1 MTEQDALQAA
11 LEELRGAW
19 GIHYPALTP
28 ALCALAGGRP
38 LPLDQLVLRSGLSR
52 RSVSDV
58 LQRLEPWLETTA
70 AGSRL
75 SPGSAEVVAAAAE
88 CGRRETGDQDL
99 PAAIE
104 RIVRDVPAR
113 RRELD
118 HVAATPETVLRRARL
133 LARTYDLAG
142 ARVLFLGDHD
152 LTSLALALLVPEARI
167 DVVDVDDGLL
177 EHVERAAGELGRTVT
192 CRFADLRLG
201 LPPSLRETAD
211 LAFTDPPYT
220 PAGLRLFAVR
230 ACEAARRDER
240 FRLLLCHGHGERQPM
255 LGYQAQSAL
264 HDLRLLFEEVRP
276 RFNRYTGAQA
286 IGSASA
292 LYTLRPVSTT
302 WRAVERTAA
311 ATPARIYTHG
321 DMAVEARAA
330 AVPEALLPAV
340 RERLSASGNRPL
352 LAGEGWPAT
361 DAADPVSLVDLWQR
375 CGQHALLPP
384 GRRPHLAGTVAVNLL
399 DAPWLAFRFLLAN
412 RSPRLLLV
420 VPARTAK
427 TLLDAGRPEVAML
440 ASAYRLTEAARA
452 AGAALVEAEPR
463 LDDVDAAGVAAR
475 YLAQHPATAIGSALR
490 EAIIQAD
497 HTAGRTTTK
506 NEARA
511 RLDARPAVAANR
523 DARTTEL
530 PVHVLRAIAQ
540 TLPSLTR

>member
-11 LEELRGAW
+11 LDELRSAW
-19 GIHYPALTP
+19 GIHYPAVAP

-75 SPGSAEVVAAAAE
+75 SPGATEVVTAALE
-88 CGRRETGDQDL
+88 CGRREAGDQHL
-99 PAAIE
+99 PAAVE
-104 RIVRDVPAR
+104 RLVRHAPAR

-118 HVAATPETVLRRARL
+118 HVAATPETILRRARL
-133 LARTYDLAG
+133 LARTYDMAG

-177 EHVERAAGELGRTVT
+177 EHVERTAAELGRTVT

-220 PAGLRLFAVR
+220 PDGLRLFAVR
-230 ACEAARRDER
+230 ACEAARQDER

-292 LYTLRPVSTT
+292 LYTLRPLRTT
-302 WRAVERTAA
+302 WRAVERA
-311 ATPARIYTHG
+311 ATAPERIYTHG
-321 DMAVEARAA
+321 GMAVEARAA
-330 AVPEALLPAV
+330 AVPEELLPAV
-340 RERLSASGNRPL
+340 RERLSASQERPL

-361 DAADPVSLVDLWQR
+361 DAADAISLGDLWRR
-375 CGQHALLPP
+375 CEQHALQPP

-399 DAPWLAFRFLLAN
+399 DAPWLALRFLLAN

-427 TLLDAGRPEVAML
+427 TLLDAGQPEVAML
-440 ASAYRLTEAARA
+440 ASAYRLSEVGRA

-463 LDDVDAAGVAAR
+463 QDDVDEAGVAAR

-497 HTAGRTTTK
+497 RAAGRTTTK

-511 RLDARPAVAANR
+511 RLDASPAVAANR

-530 PVHVLRAIAQ
+530 PIHVLRAVTAA
-540 TLPSLTR
+540 LP